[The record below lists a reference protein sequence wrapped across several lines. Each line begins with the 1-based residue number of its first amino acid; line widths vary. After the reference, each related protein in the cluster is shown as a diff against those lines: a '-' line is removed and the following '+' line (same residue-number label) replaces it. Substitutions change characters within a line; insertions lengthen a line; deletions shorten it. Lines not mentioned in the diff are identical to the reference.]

1 MATTNVSLPR
11 YGEPPFDPNGQWSRS
26 WYRFFEA
33 LSQVAGGGNVPDLS
47 AIIAAIT
54 ELRGQIQEQAI
65 TPSDITAQLA
75 LARLQG
81 LEEWV
86 MGLSKGPDL
95 SQYVLFQT
103 LQDVL
108 SAYAP
113 LSALAAYAPLASP
126 GLTGIP
132 TAPTAA
138 LATNTTQLATT
149 AFVQNRLAEPPA
161 IGATTP
167 GSGAFT
173 TISASGAITPSQ
185 TAGIVGTTTNNSP
198 NAGSVGEIIAN
209 QGLLVAMTSTVV
221 ANITSVPLTAGEWN
235 VVGNLEFTPA
245 AGTTFTQAVASFN
258 SVSATN
264 QAPPAR
270 AVGNYSAPAG
280 SIQTMNLP
288 PLNFKLAAP
297 ATIYLVAVASFTGG
311 TLTASGFIR
320 AQRPR

>member
-1 MATTNVSLPR
+1 MATTQTSLPSYR
-11 YGEPPFDPNGQWSRS
+11 EPPFDANGNWSRS
-26 WYRFFEA
+26 WWRFFE
-33 LSQVAGGGNVPDLS
+33 SISKTIGGGNVPDLS

-54 ELRGQIQEQAI
+54 ELRSQIQEQAI

-86 MGLSKGPDL
+86 MGLSQGPDL
-95 SQYVLFQT
+95 SQYVLLQT
-103 LQDVL
+103 LQNV
-108 SAYAP
+108 
-113 LSALAAYAPLASP
+113 LAAYAPLASP
-126 GLTGIP
+126 ALTGLP

-149 AFVQNRLAEPPA
+149 AFVQNRFAEPPA

-209 QGLLVAMTSTVV
+209 QGLLVPMTSTVV
-221 ANITSVPLTAGEWN
+221 ANITSAPLTAGDWD

-288 PLNFKLAAP
+288 SLNFKLAAP